1 MEIKGFH
8 LSYCSNIHP
17 GESWDATFQ
26 NLKIYIPEVRQRL
39 KAEGPFGIG
48 LRLSNEASLVLE
60 KPDKL
65 KEFQVW
71 LRKVNAYVFTLNGFP
86 YGDFHRQIVKEKV
99 HFPDWTTSER
109 KDYTIRSFQILSNLL
124 PPGMQGGISTSP
136 VSYRHWFSSAEELNA
151 GMEKA
156 TYHILEVVEELV
168 KIHRKTGKLLHLDI
182 EPEPDGI
189 LENSD
194 EMIWLFTHWLLPKG
208 KPWLAQKLGMSEE
221 DAEELI
227 KTHIQVCYDVC
238 HFAIVYE
245 EPAAT
250 FAKFES
256 AGLRI
261 GKIQISAALKV
272 MIPDTAN
279 GKFSLGKKLEAFAES
294 TYLHQVVARNGAG
307 NLKSYPDLPQALEIL
322 PKTKE
327 LEWRIHFHVPVFL
340 ENYGSFSS
348 TQETISIVL
357 KEILSNPEITQHLE
371 VETYTWEVL
380 PEDTR
385 LSLGESIARELA
397 WVIGEMGI

>member
-1 MEIKGFH
+1 MDIKGFH

-39 KAEGPFGIG
+39 KVDGPFGIG

-71 LRKVNAYVFTLNGFP
+71 LRKVNAYVFTLNCFP
-86 YGDFHRQIVKEKV
+86 YGDFHRHIVKEKV
-99 HFPDWTTSER
+99 HFPDWTTPER
-109 KDYTIRSFQILSNLL
+109 KDYTIRAFQILSQLL
-124 PPGMQGGISTSP
+124 PPGIDGGISTSP
-136 VSYRHWFSSAEELNA
+136 ISYRHWFNSDKELA
-151 GMEKA
+151 ACMETA
-156 TYHILEVVEELV
+156 TNQLLEVVKELA
-168 KIHRKTGKLLHLDI
+168 KIHQKTGKLLHLDI

-194 EMIWLFTHWLLPKG
+194 EMIWLFTDWLLPKG
-208 KPWLAQKLGMSEE
+208 KPWLAEKLGISEE
-221 DAEELI
+221 SAEELI

-245 EPAAT
+245 EPAKT
-250 FAKFES
+250 FAKFEA
-256 AGLRI
+256 AGIRI
-261 GKIQISAALKV
+261 GKIQISAALKLS
-272 MIPDTAN
+272 IPESAN
-279 GKFSLGKKLEAFAES
+279 GKFSLGKKLQAFAES
-294 TYLHQVVARNGAG
+294 TYLHQVVAKLADGT
-307 NLKSYPDLPQALEIL
+307 LKSYADLPQALEIL

-327 LEWRIHFHVPVFL
+327 QEWRIHFHVPVFL

-348 TQETISIVL
+348 TQETISTVL
-357 KEILSNPEITQHLE
+357 EEILSNPEITQHLE

-385 LSLGESIARELA
+385 QSLGESIARELA
-397 WVIGEMGI
+397 WVRERMG

>member
-8 LSYCSNIHP
+8 LSYCSNIHA
-17 GESWDATFQ
+17 GESWDSTFQ

-60 KPDKL
+60 KPEKL

-71 LRKVNAYVFTLNGFP
+71 LRKVNAYVFTLNCFP
-86 YGDFHRQIVKEKV
+86 FGDFHRQVVKEKV
-99 HFPDWTTSER
+99 HSPDWTTPER
-109 KDYTIRSFQILSNLL
+109 KNYTIRSFQILSHLL

-136 VSYRHWFSSAEELNA
+136 ISYRHWFTSDEEKDSC
-151 GMEKA
+151 MENA
-156 TYHILEVVEELV
+156 TYHLLEVVEELV
-168 KIHRKTGKLLHLDI
+168 NIHRKTGKLLHLDI

-194 EMIWLFTHWLLPKG
+194 ELVWLFSHWLLPKG
-208 KPWLAQKLGMSEE
+208 KPWLAQKLEISEE
-221 DAEELI
+221 EAEELI
-227 KTHIQVCYDVC
+227 KTHIQVCYDIC

-245 EPAAT
+245 EPAKT
-250 FAKFES
+250 FAKFEA
-256 AGLRI
+256 AGIRI
-261 GKIQISAALKV
+261 GKIQISAALKL

-279 GKFSLGKKLEAFAES
+279 GKFSLGKKLEAFVET
-294 TYLHQVVARNGAG
+294 TYLHQVVGRSGTG

-397 WVIGEMGI
+397 WVIEGLK